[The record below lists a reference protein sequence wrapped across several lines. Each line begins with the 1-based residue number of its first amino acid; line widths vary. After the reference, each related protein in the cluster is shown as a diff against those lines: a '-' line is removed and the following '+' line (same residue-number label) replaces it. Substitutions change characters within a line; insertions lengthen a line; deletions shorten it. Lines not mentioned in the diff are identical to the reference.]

1 MDPDGRNGRTK
12 QCLLEQRADGGEKM
26 NEKERV
32 EFARAFVEA
41 FKESDEMQKMVLDF
55 ICRCPNVRIEI

>member
-1 MDPDGRNGRTK
+1 
-12 QCLLEQRADGGEKM
+12 M

-41 FKESDEMQKMVLDF
+41 FKESDEMQRMVVDF
-55 ICRCPNVRIEI
+55 ICRCPNVRIEV